1 LSATAC
7 FRVTAWLRATVHDRV
22 WAQQDTRRKLGI
34 AETSARLARE
44 RAEEA
49 EAAAEAACEAMEAS
63 RTEQRGASA
72 TPGPAFGPLAALGSP
87 TEGSAGAEGHRAWAA
102 PGRLNS
108 MILRASRMGRQA
120 RAPSPGVLG
129 FDRARRRRAAERQ
142 GSRNSH
148 TVLVPECGVR

>member
-1 LSATAC
+1 
-7 FRVTAWLRATVHDRV
+7 VTAWLRATVHDRV